1 MKIYEHKKKWKLFL
15 VLVAIAI
22 GAVSILY
29 TNSLVKKLSKEE
41 RKKVVLFVEGM
52 KRVSSMDNPNQDLGF
67 VFEVIRNNETVPVI
81 VTDDSANILFT
92 RNLDSTKVD
101 DEKYLQATLQH
112 MRETNDSIQIVVTED
127 ITQYAF
133 YDDSILL
140 KKLFYYPLVQLGI
153 IILFILVSYLAF
165 NSSRK
170 AEQNRVWVGMS
181 KETAHQLGTPISSLM
196 AWLELMKAGEVND
209 ELINDI
215 EKDIKRLEM
224 ITERFS
230 KIGSAPVLNK
240 VNISE
245 TVEEALNY
253 IKTRTSDK
261 IQVITNFEEVKDVMV
276 EVNVPLFEWVIENL
290 CKNAVDA
297 MNGEGTLE
305 VKITDVGQV
314 AYIDVKDTGKGI
326 PKIKQKTVFTP
337 GYTTKKRGWGL
348 GLSLTKRIV
357 EEYHEGKI
365 FVKNSEIN
373 KGTIFRIV
381 LKK

>member
-1 MKIYEHKKKWKLFL
+1 MKIYEHKKKWKLLL

-22 GAVSILY
+22 GVVSILY
-29 TNSLVKKLSKEE
+29 TNILVKKLSKEE

-52 KRVSSMDNPNQDLGF
+52 KRVASIDNPNQDLSF

-81 VTDDSANILFT
+81 VTDDNLNILFT

-101 DEKYLQATLQH
+101 DEKYLHETLQH
-112 MRETNDSIQIVVTED
+112 MRETNDSIKIVVTDD

-133 YDDSILL
+133 YDNSILL
-140 KKLFYYPLVQLGI
+140 KKLFYYPIVQLGI
-153 IILFILVSYLAF
+153 ILLFILVSYLAF
-165 NSSRK
+165 SSSRK

-196 AWLELMKAGEVND
+196 AWLELMKSGVVNE

-253 IKTRTSDK
+253 IKSRTSDK
-261 IQVITNFEEVKDVMV
+261 IKVITNFDDAKDVMLDI
-276 EVNVPLFEWVIENL
+276 NVPLFEWVIENI

-297 MNGEGTLE
+297 MNGEGTLD

-326 PKIKQKTVFTP
+326 PKIKQKTVFNP

-348 GLSLTKRIV
+348 GLSLTKRII
-357 EEYHEGKI
+357 EEYHGGKI
-365 FVKNSEIN
+365 FVRNSEIN
-373 KGTIFRIV
+373 KGTTFRIV

>member
-1 MKIYEHKKKWKLFL
+1 VKIYEHKKKWKLLL

-22 GAVSILY
+22 GVVSILY
-29 TNSLVKKLSKEE
+29 TNILVKKLSKEE

-52 KRVSSMDNPNQDLGF
+52 KRVASIDNPNQDLSF

-81 VTDDSANILFT
+81 VTDDNLNILFT

-101 DEKYLQATLQH
+101 DEKYLHETLQH
-112 MRETNDSIQIVVTED
+112 MRETNDSIKIVVTDD

-133 YDDSILL
+133 YDNSILL
-140 KKLFYYPLVQLGI
+140 KKLFYYPIVQLGI
-153 IILFILVSYLAF
+153 ILLFILVSYLAF
-165 NSSRK
+165 SSSRK

-196 AWLELMKAGEVND
+196 AWLELMKSGVVNE

-253 IKTRTSDK
+253 IKSRTSDK
-261 IQVITNFEEVKDVMV
+261 IKVITNFDDAKDVMLDI
-276 EVNVPLFEWVIENL
+276 NVPLFEWVIENI

-297 MNGEGTLE
+297 MNGEGTLD

-326 PKIKQKTVFTP
+326 PKIKQKTVFNP

-348 GLSLTKRIV
+348 GLSLTKRII
-357 EEYHEGKI
+357 EEYHGGKI
-365 FVKNSEIN
+365 FVRNSEIN
-373 KGTIFRIV
+373 KGTTFRIV

>member
-1 MKIYEHKKKWKLFL
+1 
-15 VLVAIAI
+15 
-22 GAVSILY
+22 
-29 TNSLVKKLSKEE
+29 
-41 RKKVVLFVEGM
+41 
-52 KRVSSMDNPNQDLGF
+52 
-67 VFEVIRNNETVPVI
+67 
-81 VTDDSANILFT
+81 
-92 RNLDSTKVD
+92 
-101 DEKYLQATLQH
+101 
-112 MRETNDSIQIVVTED
+112 
-127 ITQYAF
+127 
-133 YDDSILL
+133 
-140 KKLFYYPLVQLGI
+140 
-153 IILFILVSYLAF
+153 
-165 NSSRK
+165 
-170 AEQNRVWVGMS
+170 
-181 KETAHQLGTPISSLM
+181 
-196 AWLELMKAGEVND
+196 
-209 ELINDI
+209 
-215 EKDIKRLEM
+215 LEM

>member
-29 TNSLVKKLSKEE
+29 TNTLVKKLSKEE

-52 KRVSSMDNPNQDLGF
+52 KRVSSMDNPNQDIGF

-112 MRETNDSIQIVVTED
+112 MRETNDSIRIVVTED

-140 KKLFYYPLVQLGI
+140 KKLFYYPIIQLGI
-153 IILFILVSYLAF
+153 ILLFILVSYLAF
-165 NSSRK
+165 SSSRK

-240 VNISE
+240 VNIAE

-261 IQVITNFEEVKDVMV
+261 IKVITNFDEVRDVSV
-276 EVNVPLFEWVIENL
+276 DVNVPLFEWVIENL

-297 MNGEGTLE
+297 MDGEGTLD

-348 GLSLTKRIV
+348 GLSLTKRII
-357 EEYHEGKI
+357 EEYHGGKI
-365 FVKNSEIN
+365 FVKNSEVN
-373 KGTIFRIV
+373 KGTSFRIV

>member
-41 RKKVVLFVEGM
+41 RKKVVLFAEGM
-52 KRVSSMDNPNQDLGF
+52 KRVSSTDNPSEDLGF
-67 VFEVIRNNETVPVI
+67 VFEVIKNNETVPVI
-81 VTDDSANILFT
+81 VTDDSTNILFT
-92 RNLDSTKVD
+92 RNLDSTRVD
-101 DEKYLQATLQH
+101 DENYLQATLQH
-112 MRETNDSIQIVVTED
+112 MRETNDSIKIVVTDD

-196 AWLELMKAGEVND
+196 AWLELMKSGVVND
-209 ELINDI
+209 DLIQDI
-215 EKDIKRLEM
+215 ERDIKRLEM

-261 IQVITNFEEVKDVMV
+261 IKVITNFDQVKDVTV
-276 EVNVPLFEWVIENL
+276 DVNVPLFEWVIENI

-348 GLSLTKRIV
+348 GLSLTKRII
-357 EEYHEGKI
+357 EEYHGGKI
-365 FVKNSEIN
+365 FVKSSEIN
-373 KGTIFRIV
+373 KGTTFRIV